1 MHLPRWDYE
10 LFLFLCP
17 PCPLLCLTLH
27 YCPCLPLSL
36 FLQSLLISPLSPL
49 PPQLA
54 LLLFEV
60 VMLVV
65 HCLSK
70 PYEKKWINVV
80 EALIL
85 LDLFVAT
92 AAILQ
97 SFDRYI
103 TDGFIV
109 LLVVLPYIYGVSM
122 ALYLVGRY
130 CW

>member
-1 MHLPRWDYE
+1 
-10 LFLFLCP
+10 
-17 PCPLLCLTLH
+17 
-27 YCPCLPLSL
+27 
-36 FLQSLLISPLSPL
+36 
-49 PPQLA
+49 
-54 LLLFEV
+54 
-60 VMLVV
+60 MLVV

-109 LLVVLPYIYGVSM
+109 LLVVLPYIYGVLM